1 MIFLRLKF
9 IVCLFIVAMLNI
21 GMAHADTEERTF
33 EYVSDW
39 TNLSDGD
46 QFIVV
51 NEFYSVAMCDA
62 MNGTG
67 FTSCAVS
74 INGGCITTNE
84 SVLLLTLER
93 DGDYVY
99 LKTQDGLYL
108 SNNSASD
115 TNNSVTLNEEK
126 DETSRAKIENCDGF
140 VKILFEKN
148 VSKALLY
155 STNSIKRFS
164 CYPSDNGGVLTR
176 RIQLYRYEG
185 ARRSTSVS
193 FANSQVTI
201 YKGHEQDFE
210 AQRANVVAYDGTSLD
225 NAALKYSSSNADVA
239 EVDAST
245 GGVTL
250 VGLGTAVISAQ
261 YDGDEAYRGS
271 VGSYTLNYIKNET
284 QTTFGKGIDNSTFR
298 VVVGMESDF
307 VAPKATLSPDGI
319 GEVAY
324 KSSDEGVASVDA
336 FGNVAFGSS
345 TGTAIITAYF
355 DGNDD
360 YNRSSASYTIKR
372 VSNAVIWSS
381 ENCSFDNLPKTTEI
395 TKEKAFN
402 FVGDDGIEYAFKVSG
417 CCKTRNANGILKL
430 FSGRG
435 VVKSPQ
441 IDAPNGYR
449 ITVYHYKKSSSY
461 VLLISSGSVSS
472 NVVEKDADVVASA
485 TEGLGYKTTLDVP
498 TSSSFT
504 ISSFNECYI
513 GKIVIEINPVA
524 NVSLD
529 ESAVNK
535 DVIAENKGSYVNV
548 SLNRPFLG
556 GEWNTICLPFSVDE
570 ATLKNVFGDGVQ
582 LRQFGSVDVDKAI
595 MYFTEATSITSGE
608 PYLIKPEEDVD
619 GLMFNSVLIDDVV
632 PAMRGENG
640 YYMQGVYCPTSIN
653 EDGTN
658 LFLGEA
664 NKFYKPI
671 TGQNTIYGFRVFF
684 VVPESCVNK
693 VVSYDAEGSVD
704 AISEVGMKSS
714 HIPSKV
720 YAIDGRRVNMVAG
733 SQLPSGI
740 YIVDGKKVVVR

>member
-1 MIFLRLKF
+1 MKFLRLKF
-9 IVCLFIVAMLNI
+9 ILSLFVLAMLNVSV
-21 GMAHADTEERTF
+21 AYADVEERVF

-46 QFIVV
+46 FFIVV
-51 NEFYSVAMCDA
+51 NESQSMAMSAEQNANGFASCD
-62 MNGTG
+62 
-67 FTSCAVS
+67 VS
-74 INGGCITTNE
+74 ISNGCITTSE
-84 SVLLLTLER
+84 SVMLLTLER
-93 DGDYVY
+93 EGDYVY

-108 SNNSASD
+108 SNNSTSS
-115 TNNSVTLNEEK
+115 TNAMILKEDK
-126 DETSRAKIENCDGF
+126 DETSKAKIENSNGF
-140 VKILFEKN
+140 VKIEFKAN
-148 VSKALLY
+148 VAKSLLY
-155 STNSIKRFS
+155 TPTIKRFS
-164 CYPSDNGGVLTR
+164 CYPSDNNMVTTR
-176 RIQLYRYEG
+176 RIQLYKYGG
-185 ARRSTSVS
+185 AKKSTSVR
-193 FANSQVTI
+193 FADNQVMV
-201 YKGHEQDFE
+201 YKGHEQDFNSQK
-210 AQRANVVAYDGTSLD
+210 ASVVAYDGTSLGGV
-225 NAALKYSSSNADVA
+225 ALKYLSSNTDVA

-245 GGVTL
+245 GNVTL

-261 YDGDEAYRGS
+261 FDGDETYRGS
-271 VGSYTLNYIKNET
+271 VGSYTLNYMKNET

-298 VVVGMESDF
+298 VVVGMESGF

-336 FGNVAFGSS
+336 SGNVTFGSS
-345 TGTAIITAYF
+345 TGTTVITAYF
-355 DGNDD
+355 DGDD
-360 YNRSSASYTIKR
+360 NYNGSSASYTIKR
-372 VSNAVIWSS
+372 VSNAVVWSS

-395 TKEKAFN
+395 TKEQAFN
-402 FVGDDGIEYAFKVSG
+402 FVGDDGIEYAFKVNG

-461 VLLISSGSVSS
+461 VLLISSGDVSS
-472 NVVEKDADVVASA
+472 KVVEKDADVVASA

-524 NVSLD
+524 NVGLD
-529 ESAVNK
+529 ESTVNN

-570 ATLKNVFGDGVQ
+570 ATLKNVFGDGVL
-582 LRQFGSVDVDKAI
+582 LRQFGSVDVDKAV
-595 MYFTEATSITSGE
+595 MYFNEATSITSGE

-619 GLMFNSVLIDDVV
+619 GLMFNSVLIDNVV
-632 PAMRGENG
+632 PEMRGENG

-684 VVPESCVNK
+684 VVPESCANK

-704 AISEVGMKSS
+704 AISEVDMKSS
-714 HIPSKV
+714 HAPSKV
-720 YAIDGRRVNMVAG
+720 YAIDGRRVNTDAC
-733 SQLPSGI
+733 SQLPHGI